1 MMLKT
6 KEGVDVAGVSSTHL
20 SNRLDRV
27 TAGQVAEVCFKMTL
41 NLAPGTY
48 FLNTGV
54 GCLRQGS
61 EVFLQRRVDVAAIR
75 VIPRDERHTYG
86 LAFIAPEITCT
97 LSSEGVTRHV

>member
-1 MMLKT
+1 
-6 KEGVDVAGVSSTHL
+6 VDVAGVSSTHL
-20 SNRLDRV
+20 SSRLDRV
-27 TAGQVAEVCFKMTL
+27 TAGQVAEVCFKLTL

-54 GCLRQGS
+54 GCLRQGD

-75 VIPRDERHTYG
+75 VIPCDERHVYG
-86 LAFIAPEITCT
+86 LAFVAPEITCR